1 MSDSRTNDAEVELIN
16 AFMKN
21 NCEILQQM
29 LKEYFAT
36 VPPNKDEAMIVLT
49 DYLETSPIMINGKPI
64 KAEQIKMLGGTNNV
78 NFMVETDDAEI
89 VLQLGVRVPV
99 TDTAVKSLGGTES
112 KPPKWLAKKHGEAVL
127 KDECEYIKRES
138 PVAHS
143 LNKFPTKFEGYIA
156 IVEKCPKTLSKRIKE
171 VHESTSDTKN
181 EEILRLTQDVGLQI
195 FGMLDEISK
204 KGVIW
209 TDMKPGN
216 ILLRDNDE
224 LAIADTKA
232 FNKPETMLY
241 RQKKNENVINY
252 SSAVTEGFLSQDF
265 RVKKVEMAVDRS
277 DLPQMWRN
285 EYSYQMAIM
294 LYYLATNQEVVSP
307 RWPDDIYPPL
317 NFDLPVFKTE
327 VGQRLQ
333 SIIERLAHD
342 DPLVRMDCKDAA
354 KLLGHINNKLEF
366 DVANDKL
373 KQVLTAQ
380 YGQSLL
386 TKPFEPSRIQTNDE
400 NQGMPYSESVNIA
413 LGPKAK
419 AISLKD
425 IRKIDVDNFSEDT
438 IIKLREQ
445 FKGLIEE
452 IEALIPE
459 DMPVAQQQALKAGY
473 VYYAFS
479 QAIKEQHKK
488 NREDSLNTTDEEEI
502 NGLINDSATLILQ
515 GELIRLICVDMN
527 KPAKDSLQH
536 IKEVNEQ
543 KISDIVAL
551 YSTEGAKSTR
561 PDYTPEFKP
570 YESAVMRLGY
580 HLGNFGVT
588 PHDKSGISESNKFE
602 KGQESVEQYMQSRIF
617 AYTDL
622 ADSLIEKA
630 CGTKERKDAEGKP
643 INANT
648 KKTLADAWGKVAAKI
663 QREMNANDYLHR
675 FNAMED
681 TYVRSNK
688 DKAEFEQLCEVV
700 NDVLSIENKYR
711 KRAYGLYDKYVDKDN
726 ARQKEKQDA
735 LRAIHKRMDVILKD
749 YPDKKN
755 LNQVKKEMHDYLLKQ
770 AKELNDKGH
779 TKTMIHELIADIAE
793 KIKPPVEKPTPGPAW
808 YLRIIETDPNKIGLA
823 ILNLPF
829 YAKNYD
835 KIYEGLLD
843 PGVKPSDMVFGAK
856 AKALSPDEIVKL
868 IDVKNFDINT
878 ILNIRKKFDEILKD
892 LEGAIPP
899 GLTPEQEKAIKS
911 GYLFN
916 AFAVALRPLMDQ
928 VELASTSANMNN
940 DSDAKELSQKVAA
953 LSLQTELIRLISD
966 DLDKTP
972 QESLDRLKEVNN
984 EKLEK
989 LTIKCITDGLTVEN
1003 YDLNKG
1009 LKPIDVAAINFAYQ
1023 LGNLGY
1029 DPTSKVHPIVPSRKF
1044 QGGGADV
1051 YLYMR
1056 GRIEHFTSVMM
1067 PTIIDVATIKTKGV
1081 PDGLLLENIRDALV
1095 DSWAKTA
1102 TSIQSDVNKNKSFHT
1117 SPDTEDAFITKNAKV
1132 DDFIKLCRFTKNILN
1147 IERNYLDRWHGI
1159 DKTFNEEEKKIQAV
1173 KDKVVAQINSKLC
1186 DLLQQHP
1193 EKKADDIRREM
1204 IKFLH
1209 VQIKYLDENLDIKP
1223 PLRDFISRTA
1233 NKISILL
1240 KQEAEQ
1246 TRLAMETVLGTDHKK
1261 EGTLRITE
1269 DVSSEGISS
1278 KGDTQEKPRDQSQ
1291 RI

>member
-1 MSDSRTNDAEVELIN
+1 MSISRTNNAEQELID

-21 NCEILQQM
+21 NGEILQKM

-36 VPPNKDEAMIVLT
+36 VPPNSTEAMTVLT
-49 DYLETSPIMINGKPI
+49 DYLDTSPIMINGKPL
-64 KAEQIKMLGGTNNV
+64 KADQIKMLGGTNNV
-78 NFMVETDDAEI
+78 NFMIETDDAEI

-99 TDTAVKSLGGTES
+99 TDTAVKSLSTES

-127 KDECEYIKRES
+127 KEECEFVKRES

-143 LNKFPTKFEGYIA
+143 LNKFPTKFEAYIA
-156 IVEKCPKTLSKRIKE
+156 IVEKCPKSLSARIKE

-181 EEILRLTQDVGLQI
+181 EDILKLTQNIGSQI
-195 FGMLDEISK
+195 FSMLDDINK

-216 ILLRDNDE
+216 ILLRDDDQ

-265 RVKKVEMAVDRS
+265 RVKKIEMACDRS

-294 LYYLATNQEVVSP
+294 LYYLATNEQVVSP

-342 DPLVRMDCKDAA
+342 DPIVRLDCKDAA
-354 KLLGHINNKLEF
+354 KLLENINNKLEF
-366 DVANDKL
+366 DAANDKL

-380 YGQSLL
+380 YGQALL
-386 TKPFEPSRIQTNDE
+386 TKPFDPARIQTNEE
-400 NQGMPYSESVNIA
+400 NQGKSYFESVKIE

-419 AISLKD
+419 AISLQD
-425 IRKIDVDNFSEDT
+425 IQKIDINNFSEET
-438 IIKLREQ
+438 IIQLREH

-452 IEALIPE
+452 IEALLPD
-459 DMPVAQQQALKAGY
+459 DMPIAQQQALKSGY

-479 QAIKEQHKK
+479 KAIKEQHKK
-488 NREDSLNTTDEEEI
+488 NRDDSLNTNDEDEI
-502 NGLINDSATLILQ
+502 NDLINDSAKLILQ
-515 GELIRLICVDMN
+515 GELMRLICIDLN

-536 IKEVNEQ
+536 IKEVNGE
-543 KISDIVAL
+543 KITDIVAF

-602 KGQESVEQYMQSRIF
+602 NGQDSVEEYIKGRIF
-617 AYTDL
+617 TYTDL

-630 CGTKERKDAEGKP
+630 CGTKERLGDDGKP

-648 KKTLADAWGKVAAKI
+648 KKALADAWGKIAARI
-663 QREMNANDYLHR
+663 QREMNSNEYLHQ
-675 FNAMED
+675 FSAMEG
-681 TYVRSNK
+681 TYTRNNK
-688 DKAEFEQLCEVV
+688 DKIEFEQLCEFT
-700 NDVLSIENKYR
+700 NTVLSIENQYR
-711 KRAYGLYDKYVDKDN
+711 KRAYGLYDKYLDKN
-726 ARQKEKQDA
+726 NTRQKEKQDA
-735 LRAIHKRMDVILKD
+735 IKAIHKRLDTILKD
-749 YPDKKN
+749 YPDKKS

-770 AKELNDKGH
+770 SKELNDNGH
-779 TKTMIHELIADIAE
+779 TKTLIHDLIADVAE

-808 YLRIIETDPNKIGLA
+808 YLKIIETDPNKVGLA
-823 ILNLPF
+823 ILNRPF
-829 YAKNYD
+829 DATGYK

-843 PGVKPSDMVFGAK
+843 PGVKPSDMVFGLK
-856 AKALSPDEIVKL
+856 AKSLSAEDITKL
-868 IDVKNFDINT
+868 INVDKFDIDT
-878 ILNIRKKFDEILKD
+878 ILKIRSKFDDILKD

-916 AFAVALRPLMDQ
+916 ALMVSLRPLIDQ
-928 VELASTSANMNN
+928 VALASTSATKNN
-940 DSDAKELSQKVAA
+940 DSDAKELTQKLAI
-953 LSLQTELIRLISD
+953 LTLQSELIRLISD

-972 QESLDRLKEVNN
+972 QESLDRIKQINN
-984 EKLEK
+984 EKLDK
-989 LTIKCITDGLTVEN
+989 MTTKCIVDGLTVEN

-1009 LKPIDVAAINFAYQ
+1009 LKPGDVAVINFAYQ

-1029 DPTSKVHPIVPSRKF
+1029 DPNSKVHPIIPSQKF
-1044 QGGGADV
+1044 TGGSDDC

-1067 PTIIDVATIKTKGV
+1067 PTIVDVATIKTKGV
-1081 PDGLLLENIRDALV
+1081 PDGLLLENIRDALAN
-1095 DSWAKTA
+1095 SWAKTS
-1102 TSIQSDVNKNKSFHT
+1102 TSIQADVNKDKSFHT
-1117 SPDTEDAFITKNAKV
+1117 SPEKEDGFITKNAKV
-1132 DDFIKLCRFTKNILN
+1132 DDFMKLCRFTKNVLS
-1147 IERNYLDRWHGI
+1147 IERNYLDRWHGL
-1159 DKTFNEEEKKIQAV
+1159 DKTFTEEERKIQAV

-1186 DLLQQHP
+1186 ELLQQHP

-1204 IKFLH
+1204 VKFLQL
-1209 VQIKYLDENLDIKP
+1209 QIKYLDENLDKKP
-1223 PLRDFISRTA
+1223 PLRDYISRTA
-1233 NKISILL
+1233 DKITILL
-1240 KQEAEQ
+1240 KRESEE
-1246 TRLAMETVLGTDHKK
+1246 TRLAMETVLGVDKKK
-1261 EGTLRITE
+1261 ESALTDDSTL
-1269 DVSSEGISS
+1269 DVLVG
-1278 KGDTQEKPRDQSQ
+1278 KGDSQEKPRDQSQ
-1291 RI
+1291 HI